1 MTSNLFSL
9 WKNCEREKDLVN
21 LTWKS
26 DDSDD
31 DDYAGLGLVVQG
43 ADRMN
48 NTAWCRCS
56 NCNAMPSQL
65 ECKCCTEVAAVR
77 RVVPNLEAGQCIIS
91 HLDFNIICL
100 HKQVLRATIIM
111 RNDVRGHVVNVP
123 QGLENK
129 TYRYAA
135 YRMFTYWVH
144 GKLGQGVRKVVPACA
159 VSKIR
164 ETFPDPNGV
173 YVGFQ
178 IGDDGVEV
186 EVDEVQAV

>member
-1 MTSNLFSL
+1 
-9 WKNCEREKDLVN
+9 
-21 LTWKS
+21 
-26 DDSDD
+26 
-31 DDYAGLGLVVQG
+31 
-43 ADRMN
+43 MN

-56 NCNAMPSQL
+56 NCNVMPYQL
-65 ECKCCTEVAAVR
+65 ECKCCTEVAAALIYAFYFPSCR
-77 RVVPNLEAGQCIIS
+77 
-91 HLDFNIICL
+91 
-100 HKQVLRATIIM
+100 
-111 RNDVRGHVVNVP
+111 
-123 QGLENK
+123 

-135 YRMFTYWVH
+135 YRMFTYWVY

-186 EVDEVQAV
+186 EVDEVKEI